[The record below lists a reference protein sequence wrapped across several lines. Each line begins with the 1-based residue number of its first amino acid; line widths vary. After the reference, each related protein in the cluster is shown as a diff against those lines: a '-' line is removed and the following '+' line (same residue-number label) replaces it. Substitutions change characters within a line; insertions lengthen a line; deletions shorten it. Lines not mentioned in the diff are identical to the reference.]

1 MKLESREKIFQ
12 ETEAVE
18 GEDYTVGDAKG
29 LVCVLAQS
37 TFPMTTND
45 LCWLVSSH
53 LQSLTSEIKEM

>member
-1 MKLESREKIFQ
+1 MPGRNSRNPLGINVRKMNLESREKIFQ

-45 LCWLVSSH
+45 LC
-53 LQSLTSEIKEM
+53 

>member
-1 MKLESREKIFQ
+1 MPGRKSRNPLGINVRKMKLESREKIFQ

-45 LCWLVSSH
+45 LC
-53 LQSLTSEIKEM
+53 